1 MYLTTNTVKV
11 ILLCLLTTLLM
22 GQNDIEPTLT
32 LAHNAYD
39 SQNYE
44 EALSHFQTVLTDD
57 TTNVKVYERAGLSA
71 FRLGDLPIAKELFTN
86 LVAKDSMSMIGLSS
100 LATIFDQENNTPK
113 AIKYYHSLIKYYP
126 DNAINYRKLA
136 QQYQRAGLQKFA
148 VQYYAE
154 ALEKNNRD
162 SYAIKGLSEL
172 YLRDRKYS
180 KADSLLTHGL
190 KQDSMNISLNL
201 LKAQNKYLQKAYD
214 STVYYMEV
222 IRGKYDFRPHQNK
235 MIGYAYVQIDSLD
248 KAIHYLTQAINDPGT
263 KEYAH
268 YNLGVAYEKKGDT
281 EYALHHFQEAVKAGI
296 SEDIDLYHRNVARLY
311 SSQEDLKSAIPHYQ
325 DAYKYGED
333 PIVLFYLGRASD
345 NYYKDKNI
353 AIRYYTKFLNS
364 TYEHPEY
371 KDYSKKRIRYLKE
384 YQHQNN

>member
-1 MYLTTNTVKV
+1 MVSALT
-11 ILLCLLTTLLM
+11 
-22 GQNDIEPTLT
+22 Q
-32 LAHNAYD
+32 AHNAFD
-39 SQNYE
+39 GQNYA
-44 EALSHFQTVLTDD
+44 EALSLFQTALAEDSTD
-57 TTNVKVYERAGLSA
+57 TKVFERAGLSA
-71 FRLGDLPIAKELFTN
+71 FRLGDLPIAKKLFTS
-86 LVAKDSMSMIGLSS
+86 LVAIDSAHMIGLSS
-100 LATIFDQENNTPK
+100 LATIYDQENNTPK
-113 AIKYYHSLIKYYP
+113 AIKYYHSLIKHYP

-136 QQYQRAGLQKFA
+136 QQYQRAGLPKFA
-148 VQYYAE
+148 LQYYAA
-154 ALEKNNRD
+154 ALDKNDRD

-172 YLRDRKYS
+172 YLRERRYAA
-180 KADSLLTHGL
+180 ADSLLTHGL
-190 KQDSMNISLNL
+190 NQDSINISFNL
-201 LKAQNKYLQKAYD
+201 LMAQSKYLQKAYD
-214 STVYYMEV
+214 STAYYMEV

-248 KAIHYLTQAINDPGT
+248 KAIFYLTQAINDPGT

-311 SSQEDLKSAIPHYQ
+311 SGQEDLKSAIPHYQ
-325 DAYKYGED
+325 DAYKYGAD

-364 TYEHPEY
+364 SYDHPEY

-384 YQHQNN
+384 YQHQKN